1 MSGKTS
7 PSNLFITRRNALR
20 VAGCWQRSIFRDF
33 PPTLSDHVD
42 MSEAAGLAITR
53 IADEIVSIQLNRP
66 TSLNALS
73 LADIANLSAALEKHA
88 DERVIILSGAG
99 KVRKD
104 DSHQVEASLT

>member
-1 MSGKTS
+1 
-7 PSNLFITRRNALR
+7 
-20 VAGCWQRSIFRDF
+20 
-33 PPTLSDHVD
+33 